1 MSGILCG
8 IDRSDLWLPLLKHKH
23 VCVLTHA
30 PAVDRN
36 YTRSADV
43 LARSLH
49 VTALCGPE
57 HGLDGLS
64 GAGEGV
70 VSSRDP
76 ETGLPVYSLYRDGE
90 GGSSLSD
97 ALDQADAAVC
107 DFSDIGSRFYTYIW
121 SMYDAMKLC
130 AERGVPFF
138 VLDRPDPIGGVRC
151 EGPLLDP
158 RFASFVGR
166 APIPVRHGLTLG
178 EAALLF
184 NRQMSP
190 ACPLTVIPVSGW
202 DRAQEFE
209 ETGRVWIDPSPSMT
223 GPDCARIYTGT
234 CFLEGTNVSEGRG
247 TMHPFEIVG
256 APFLDPSALSRAMNS
271 YRIPGIRTVPCR
283 FRPSFGKYA
292 GEVCGGVRFLLT
304 DRKRAGC
311 FEAGIRLLDF
321 LRSEVREF
329 EYGERAN
336 HFDHLMGTDLFRLG
350 RESAD
355 EFLAR
360 GREESFEFRNSV
372 RDILLYEEK
381 R

>member
-1 MSGILCG
+1 MSAIRCG
-8 IDRSDLWLPLLKHKH
+8 IDRADKWLPLLKHKR

-30 PAVDRN
+30 PAVDR
-36 YTRSADV
+36 TCARSADV

-64 GAGEGV
+64 EAGKGV
-70 VSSRDP
+70 DSSRDP

-107 DFSDIGSRFYTYIW
+107 DFCDIGSRFYTYIW
-121 SMYDAMKLC
+121 SLYDAMQLC
-130 AERGVPFF
+130 AARGVPFF
-138 VLDRPDPIGGVRC
+138 VLDRPNPIGGVRC
-151 EGPLLDP
+151 EGALLDP
-158 RFASFVGR
+158 KFASFVGR
-166 APIPVRHGLTLG
+166 TAIPVRHGLTLG
-178 EAALLF
+178 EAALFF

-202 DRAQEFE
+202 DRTQEFE
-209 ETGRVWIDPSPSMT
+209 ETARHWIDPSPSMT

-234 CFLEGTNVSEGRG
+234 CFLEGTNISEGRG

-256 APFLDPSALSRAMNS
+256 APFLKASAVSRALDS
-271 YRIPGIRTVPCR
+271 CRIPGLQTMPCR
-283 FRPSFGKYA
+283 FRPAFGKFA
-292 GEVCGGVRFLLT
+292 GEVCNGVRFLLA
-304 DRKRAGC
+304 DRKTAGC
-311 FEAGIRLLDF
+311 YEAGIRLLDI
-321 LRSEVREF
+321 LRNEVSEF
-329 EYGERAN
+329 EYGDRAS
-336 HFDHLMGTDLFRLG
+336 HFDRLMGTDRFRLG
-350 RESAD
+350 RETAD

-360 GREESFEFRNSV
+360 GREESFEFRKSV

-381 R
+381 T